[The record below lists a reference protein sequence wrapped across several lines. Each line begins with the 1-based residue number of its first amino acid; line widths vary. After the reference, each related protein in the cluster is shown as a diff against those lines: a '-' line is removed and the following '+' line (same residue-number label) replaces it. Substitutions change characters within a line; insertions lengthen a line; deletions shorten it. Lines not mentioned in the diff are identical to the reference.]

1 MQFRSILRWGKFNN
15 LIWFYGYQKIPTIG
29 GIVKIVFNL
38 TFITYLVD
46 FCKPNVYN
54 TKCKIT

>member
-1 MQFRSILRWGKFNN
+1 MVLWLSKN
-15 LIWFYGYQKIPTIG
+15 LHYW